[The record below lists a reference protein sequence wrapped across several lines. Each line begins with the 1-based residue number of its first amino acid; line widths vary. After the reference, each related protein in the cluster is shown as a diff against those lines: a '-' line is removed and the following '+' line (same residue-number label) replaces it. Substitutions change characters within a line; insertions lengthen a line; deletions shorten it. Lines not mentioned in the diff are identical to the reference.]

1 VGHKRRVRRAAVA
14 QAFQCRDIRRV
25 QQRLS
30 LLLGQPVSH
39 PHTDGFALFTR
50 WMPAASPGASKPL
63 SVAYTA
69 SLRIADIRP
78 MIDEDQTN
86 ISSPEISRPW
96 YFGR

>member
-1 VGHKRRVRRAAVA
+1 
-14 QAFQCRDIRRV
+14 
-25 QQRLS
+25 
-30 LLLGQPVSH
+30 
-39 PHTDGFALFTR
+39 
-50 WMPAASPGASKPL
+50 MPAASPGASKPL